1 MLILLLT
8 DGNLDGFRQMYA
20 FNRSVGLPTALSQVE
35 MTDADVKKLVPLV
48 AKMPDIAHY
57 PYTITEEMLHKAFA
71 DLDYYN
77 QHQAFKENE

>member
-1 MLILLLT
+1 
-8 DGNLDGFRQMYA
+8 
-20 FNRSVGLPTALSQVE
+20 
-35 MTDADVKKLVPLV
+35 MTGADVEKLVPLV
-48 AKMPDIAHY
+48 AKMPDLAHN